1 MKIRT
6 KMLVAIGVLSFVMI
20 SFLVSTKSY
29 FNNKEIGLANDKC
42 YEIGGMPK
50 VESDFLTLNYSFSC
64 EENN

>member
-6 KMLVAIGVLSFVMI
+6 KMLIAIGALSFVMI
-20 SFLVSTKSY
+20 AFLVSAKSY
-29 FNNKEIGLANDKC
+29 FNNKEISLANDRC

-64 EENN
+64 QENH